1 MVEVGVR
8 VDERDGGEA
17 VPREGFEDAVGL
29 AAGIQDDGR
38 PGRGVGHDGAVAAE
52 RRDREGLDE
61 DESHRA
67 RVCHTRVAA
76 RAYTPAR

>member
-8 VDERDGGEA
+8 VNERDGGEA
-17 VPREGFEDAVGL
+17 VARKGFEDPVGL
-29 AAGIQDDGR
+29 ATGIQDDGR

-52 RRDREGLDE
+52 GRDREGLDE

-67 RVCHTRVAA
+67 RVCHTRIAA

>member
-8 VDERDGGEA
+8 VNERDGGQA
-17 VPREGFEDAVGL
+17 MSRQGFEDAVWL
-29 AAGIQDDGR
+29 ATGIQDYGR

-52 RRDREGLDE
+52 GRDREGLDE
-61 DESHRA
+61 DESHGA
-67 RVCHTRVAA
+67 RVCHMRIAA